1 MDRIVNLGLG
11 YLFIRSLEHT
21 IITMRDI
28 KVLMFI
34 AYFMI
39 VHIVGSSLVSSN
51 HMANEI
57 ASSGMYQISILN
69 SNLIVGNMFIVL
81 LLIGLIAGI
90 VIMSLKFIDILYRNK
105 ENP

>member
-39 VHIVGSSLVSSN
+39 VHLVGSSLVSNN
-51 HMANEI
+51 HVANEI
-57 ASSGMYQISILN
+57 ASSGMYQVSILN
-69 SNLIVGNMFIVL
+69 SNLIVGNVFIVL